1 LQAYGGNTTASSA
14 IICEFLRRASPCSW
28 QRRDEVTNTE
38 REKVVGRYRGEGRGE
53 RGRLIIRRGEGKER
67 GRKLRGGRRSTTLPM
82 DQTNSPFY
90 QRITK
95 KACYLFNTIIQTNK
109 KLQHPAREVSLLF

>member
-1 LQAYGGNTTASSA
+1 MIY
-14 IICEFLRRASPCSW
+14 R
-28 QRRDEVTNTE
+28 E
-38 REKVVGRYRGEGRGE
+38 REREGCGKKLE
-53 RGRLIIRRGEGKER
+53 SGRLIIRRGVGKER
-67 GRKLRGGRRSTTLPM
+67 GRRRSTTLPM

-109 KLQHPAREVSLLF
+109 KLQHPAREVSLLFYATSLIA